1 MYQGNHLSSLGGG
14 GGGGGGVWL
23 GQDGEEKKSYW

>member
-14 GGGGGGVWL
+14 GGGKGSDWFLMFISDPDRTV
-23 GQDGEEKKSYW
+23 